1 VLVRYDFDRKI
12 ERRGTNCLKWDHADW
27 FFGTNDLL
35 PMWVADMDFEAPG
48 PVLEA
53 ILKRAGHG
61 AFGYTVK
68 PESYHEALV
77 EWMKKRHGWE
87 IKKEWLAHAPGVVP
101 AVHLSIMAFSHPGDT
116 VLVNSPVYYPFYSA
130 VKNTGRQLLM
140 SPLKSGE
147 GRYEMDFE
155 DIERRIDSR
164 TRLFILSNP
173 HNPVGRVWKR
183 EELERLGEIC
193 LKNDIKIVSDEIH
206 SDLVFEGYRHVP
218 LASISRELSMQT
230 ITCVAPSKT
239 FNLAGL
245 ATASVIV
252 ENKRMLDEY
261 NNALSSV
268 GIGLANIFGIVA
280 FEAAYRYGEEW
291 LEQLLPYLRENFDYM
306 REFLGKNLPAVK
318 VTELEGTYLA
328 WLDFRGLGMTVEEL
342 KDFLYKKARVGF
354 EDGSVFGEEGAG
366 FMRVNLACPRS
377 TVEEALN
384 RLLESY
390 REISGPR
397 GSA

>member
-1 VLVRYDFDRKI
+1 MGSRGLV
-12 ERRGTNCLKWDHADW
+12 
-27 FFGTNDLL
+27 FGTNDLL
-35 PMWVADMDFEAPG
+35 PMWVADMDFEVAG
-48 PVLEA
+48 PILEA
-53 ILKRAGHG
+53 IKKRAGHG
-61 AFGYTVK
+61 VFGYTVK

-77 EWMKKRHGWE
+77 EWMKKRHGWK
-87 IKKEWLAHAPGVVP
+87 IKKEWLAYAPGVVP
-101 AVHLSIMAFSHPGDT
+101 AVHLSIMAFSHPGDS

-130 VKNTGRQLLM
+130 IKNTGRQLLV
-140 SPLKSGE
+140 SPLKSDE
-147 GRYEMDFE
+147 GRYEMDFD

-173 HNPVGRVWKR
+173 HNPVGRVWKIK
-183 EELERLGEIC
+183 ELERLGEIC
-193 LKNDIKIVSDEIH
+193 LKHDIKIVSDEIH
-206 SDLVFEGYRHVP
+206 SDLVFEGYKHIP
-218 LASISRELSMQT
+218 LASISKEFSMQT

-245 ATASVIV
+245 ATASVIA

-268 GIGLANIFGIVA
+268 GIGLANTFGIVA

-291 LEQLLPYLRENFDYM
+291 LEQLLPYLRGNFDYM
-306 REFLGKNLPAVK
+306 REFIGKNLPAVK

-390 REISGPR
+390 RKTFNPLGR
-397 GSA
+397 A